1 MKGSEET
8 ALKVMHALIEGFL
21 RLIYRILSRWQLLHA
36 RSLQALGRAAR
47 RSGRQPKIHSILRV
61 VLIENQSFFQAFMAK
76 MLLFPPIPP
85 ISRLNKS
92 VVSRHVR

>member
-47 RSGRQPKIHSILRV
+47 AAVGAAAKDSFNFKSCLVQNL
-61 VLIENQSFFQAFMAK
+61 SFFQAFTAK

-85 ISRLNKS
+85 FQD
-92 VVSRHVR
+92 